1 MQSTTSRLTPDT
13 APGWTAVAFGLGVV
27 AVVVAAYVVSNAVTG
42 GGEEAGPLW
51 LRILVPAAVVA
62 VAAPA
67 VLTGLRA
74 RRTDGSL
81 LGSVL
86 LVISALVGAWALFT
100 GVLGFFF

>member
-1 MQSTTSRLTPDT
+1 MEQTTSRLTPDT
-13 APGWTAVAFGLGVV
+13 TPGWTAVALGLGVV
-27 AVVVAAYVVSNAVTG
+27 AVVAAAYVVSNAVTDG
-42 GGEEAGPLW
+42 GNEAGPLW

-81 LGSVL
+81 LGSIV
-86 LVISALVGAWALFT
+86 LVISALVGGWALLT
-100 GVLGFFF
+100 GILGFFF